1 MFFQRGHSK
10 ALRYV
15 DRGDISAYDYQV
27 SSFTK
32 DGNWHDL
39 DLSAKIPIGT
49 KLVVLVVWLQADSTT
64 LTAAFR
70 KNGNTQDYN
79 VSALAPPFDDRLDC
93 NTIVVEPDENR
104 VIEYRF
110 TSGNWIGINIFVKG
124 YFVED

>member
-15 DRGDISAYDYQV
+15 DRGDISAYDY
-27 SSFTK
+27 SGSNFTK
-32 DGNWHDL
+32 NGNWHDL

-49 KLVVLVVWLQADSTT
+49 KLVVLVVWLQANYAA
-64 LTAAFR
+64 LTAGFR
-70 KNGNTQDYN
+70 KNGNTRAYN
-79 VSALAPPFDDRLDC
+79 VSSLVTHTDATQNC

-110 TSGNWIGINIFVKG
+110 ASGNWMGISIFIKG